1 MNKVAVIFIF
11 AFYLMFF
18 KSFPRNHL
26 AEEKFKLKT
35 S

>member
-18 KSFPRNHL
+18 NLSAAIDLP
-26 AEEKFKLKT
+26 AEGLN
-35 S
+35 